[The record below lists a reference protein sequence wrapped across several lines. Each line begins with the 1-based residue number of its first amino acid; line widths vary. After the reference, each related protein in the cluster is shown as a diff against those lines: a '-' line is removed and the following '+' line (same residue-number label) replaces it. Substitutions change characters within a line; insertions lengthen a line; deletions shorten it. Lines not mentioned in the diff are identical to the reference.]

1 MREKPGSLGGL
12 STLHRDNVH
21 CLEAVGDV
29 DVVPIVAYLDLV
41 EPGMVSVR
49 SR

>member
-1 MREKPGSLGGL
+1 MREKPGSFCGL
-12 STLHRDNVH
+12 PILHGDNVH

-29 DVVPIVAYLDLV
+29 DVVPIVANLDLV
-41 EPGMVSVR
+41 ESGMVSVR